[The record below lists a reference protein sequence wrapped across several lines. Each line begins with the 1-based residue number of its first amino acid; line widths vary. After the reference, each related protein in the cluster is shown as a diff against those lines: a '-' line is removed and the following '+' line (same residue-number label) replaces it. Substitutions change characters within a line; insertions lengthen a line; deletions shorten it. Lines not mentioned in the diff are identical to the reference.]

1 MTQLNP
7 QVHAHNSNVAYQYPA
22 WEQSNKSVQ
31 IDQKLLNVPSGLVTD
46 LRTTLDAAVM
56 SREPESVLDYLVS
69 DLRRFLKFSSSEN
82 VLTEMKEVTGEQ
94 LKEKFGI
101 TPEKLKAALESA
113 PDVMTGEQFQEKYG
127 FTPEKVMAAS
137 ESAPNVMT
145 GEQLKEKFG
154 ITPEKLKAALE
165 SAPNVMTGE
174 QFQKKYGFTPE
185 KVMAASESAPNVMTG
200 EQLKEKFGITPE
212 KLKAALESA
221 PDVMTGEQFQEK
233 YGFTPEKVMA
243 ASESAPNV
251 MTGEQFKEKFG
262 ISLEKLSAQTL
273 AETKVLSTDDQR
285 LVSSLAE
292 HLKNNPDTPVLGDKL
307 YSGASEVVANLRRYL
322 DAEASGEN
330 VDSAARHLSSSLQVL
345 FGTDNSKKR

>member
-22 WEQSNKSVQ
+22 WEQSNKPVQ
-31 IDQKLLNVPSGLVTD
+31 NDQKLLNVPSGLITD
-46 LRTTLDAAVM
+46 LRTTLNAEVM
-56 SREPESVLDYLVS
+56 SRHPESVLDNLVS
-69 DLRRFLKFSSSEN
+69 DLKRFLQFSSSEN

-94 LKEKFGI
+94 LKQKFGV
-101 TPEKLKAALESA
+101 TPEKLKAMLESA
-113 PDVMTGEQFQEKYG
+113 PNVMTGEQFQKKYG
-127 FTPEKVMAAS
+127 FTPEKVTAAL

-165 SAPNVMTGE
+165 SAPN
-174 QFQKKYGFTPE
+174 
-185 KVMAASESAPNVMTG
+185 
-200 EQLKEKFGITPE
+200 
-212 KLKAALESA
+212 
-221 PDVMTGEQFQEK
+221 VMTGEQFQEK

>member
-1 MTQLNP
+1 M
-7 QVHAHNSNVAYQYPA
+7 
-22 WEQSNKSVQ
+22 
-31 IDQKLLNVPSGLVTD
+31 LNVPSGLVTD

-94 LKEKFGI
+94 LKQKFGV
-101 TPEKLKAALESA
+101 TPEKLKA
-113 PDVMTGEQFQEKYG
+113 M
-127 FTPEKVMAAS
+127 
-137 ESAPNVMT
+137 
-145 GEQLKEKFG
+145 
-154 ITPEKLKAALE
+154 LE

-185 KVMAASESAPNVMTG
+185 KVMAASESAPNVMKG

-221 PDVMTGEQFQEK
+221 PD
-233 YGFTPEKVMA
+233 
-243 ASESAPNV
+243 V